1 MPSLRVCSWNIWFDP
16 ICQRERVS
24 KILEEISV
32 SETQIAC
39 IQEVTESILRLIE
52 RTTEGSKD
60 YMIVCESRPLPSY
73 GQAFL
78 VHKSLDNSLFGFK
91 ASFVPF
97 SETQMNRK
105 MAILY
110 FPKLKFRIINVHLES
125 EFIRNSTKPI
135 TKYGQLCEVLDKGL
149 GNHIMK
155 FEEAEKQGNHLKR
168 NKTLVIGDFNMT
180 SDDDEAFNNI
190 ISRRGYRLVSTGQL
204 TYDYKK
210 NGNITKKY
218 QSSLDRA
225 VSSFPLKCKV
235 LDMLGQNS
243 IGLSRPIGRDIYPSD
258 HFGLSMILDI
268 PH

>member
-1 MPSLRVCSWNIWFDP
+1 MPTLRVCSWNVWFDRV
-16 ICQRERVS
+16 CQKERVS
-24 KILEEISV
+24 KILEEISGN
-32 SETQIAC
+32 EIHIAC

-60 YMIVCESRPLPSY
+60 YTVVCETRPFPSY

-78 VHKSLDNSLFGFK
+78 IHKSLSNPLFAFK
-91 ASFVPF
+91 ASFIPF

-125 EFIRNSTKPI
+125 EFVRDSRKPI

-168 NKTLVIGDFNMT
+168 KKALVIGDFNMT
-180 SDDDEAFNNI
+180 SDDDKVFDNI

-218 QSSLDRA
+218 QSALDRA

-235 LDMLGQNS
+235 LDMLGQDS

-258 HFGLSMILDI
+258 HFGLSLIIDI
-268 PH
+268 